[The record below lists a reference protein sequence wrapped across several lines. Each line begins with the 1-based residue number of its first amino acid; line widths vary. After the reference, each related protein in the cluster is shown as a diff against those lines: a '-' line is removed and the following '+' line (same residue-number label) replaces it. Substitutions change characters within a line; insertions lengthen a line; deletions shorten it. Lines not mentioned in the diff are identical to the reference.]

1 MAILCENKHC
11 NKVFIKAGLMS
22 KTVCVERNFKLDDF
36 QEEAIKHIQDG
47 HSVIVCAPTGAGK
60 TIIAKEAIRQ
70 AIKTGRKAFYT
81 APLKALINQKYLE
94 FSQEFGEKN
103 IGIIT
108 GDTSA
113 NREAP
118 IIVMTTEIYRNML
131 YGTSFGSL
139 DPYLAELQ
147 YVIFDEMHYM
157 NDSQRGTV
165 WEESIIYS
173 PKSIQLVGLSATI
186 NNPNEIIS
194 WIEDIH
200 GPCKLVQTDN
210 RPVPLHYFYFK
221 DEQLVPL
228 LTPNQK
234 LNPALKEHIDN
245 RFQKKKNNRFHHGG
259 NQAANDASPDKVV
272 RELSTK
278 DMLPALYFVFSRKG
292 CDKAAESCK
301 NVELL
306 TKAEKLELKKL
317 IDENTARNQ
326 HLLKHPQLELL
337 ERGIAVHHAGQ
348 MPQWKVLIEEIFEK
362 GLIKV
367 VFSTETLA
375 AGINMPARSTV
386 ISSISKISDSGHRTL
401 KPSEFMQ
408 MSGRAGRRG
417 MDEVGYVITIKDNRQ
432 SAAEVAT
439 LSNAKAEDI
448 NSNFSPS
455 YEMVLNLLQR
465 HSLDETK
472 DLIKR
477 SFGQAQVA
485 QTLKPLYDEQKVL
498 EERIT
503 DLQHPLCPSEIGDL
517 NHYRQLQNRID
528 QTRSQK
534 KKLEKELKP
543 GASELEETIHFLTEE
558 AQNYPCN
565 GCPKQKPCSKQAEQ
579 SKRYKR
585 QVKEI
590 SAEVEN
596 RLNIYWQQFADIVAL
611 LRDKKY
617 LDDNN
622 KPTEL
627 GKTCAALRS
636 ENSLFITEVLQTKLF
651 NNLNQAQ
658 FASAISALAIGE
670 SRRRDQHKAQI
681 NPALF
686 DTLDEM
692 NRISRRVVQE
702 QRKYRIYKSAEIG
715 PYMSGIIEDWANGK
729 GWDELIADCM
739 FDDGDILKAIRRTI
753 DVCKQ
758 ISKAPNLS
766 TELQN
771 KATETI
777 SLLEREPVLEVL
789 L

>member
-1 MAILCENKHC
+1 MTNTAYPEQK
-11 NKVFIKAGLMS
+11 
-22 KTVCVERNFKLDDF
+22 FKLDQF
-36 QEEAIKHIQDG
+36 QEDAIKHIQEG
-47 HSVIVCAPTGAGK
+47 LSVLVCAPTGAGK

-70 AIKTGRKAFYT
+70 AILSGHKAFYT

-94 FSQEFGEKN
+94 FSQEFGEKQ

-108 GDTSA
+108 GDMSS
-113 NREAP
+113 NRDAQ

-139 DPYLAELQ
+139 DPYLAELK

-186 NNPNEIIS
+186 NNPQDIIR
-194 WIEDIH
+194 WINDIH
-200 GPCKLVQTDN
+200 GPCKLVQTFD

-234 LNPALKEHIDN
+234 LNPVLKEHQDS
-245 RFQKKKNNRFHHGG
+245 RLHKKNNNKFQHKNN
-259 NQAANDASPDKVV
+259 NQTENSPDKVIQ
-272 RELSTK
+272 ELSNK

-292 CDKAAESCK
+292 CDKAAESCQ
-301 NVELL
+301 NVQLL
-306 TKAEKLELKKL
+306 KGTEREALAKL
-317 IDENTARNQ
+317 IDEAIARNI
-326 HLLKHPQLELL
+326 HLQKHPQLKLL
-337 ERGIAVHHAGQ
+337 YQGIAVHHAGQ
-348 MPQWKVLIEEIFEK
+348 MPQWKLLVEELFEK
-362 GLIKV
+362 GFIKV

-386 ISSISKISDSGHRTL
+386 ISSISKISDDGHRSL

-417 MDEVGYVITIKDNRQ
+417 MDEVGYVITIKDHRQ
-432 SAAEVAT
+432 SASEVAT

-448 NSNFSPS
+448 CSHFAPS

-465 HSLDETK
+465 HGLEETK
-472 DLIKR
+472 SLILN
-477 SFGQAQVA
+477 SFGQAQLA
-485 QTLKPLYDEQKVL
+485 ATLQPITDELKNL
-498 EERIT
+498 EERIAE
-503 DLQHPLCPSEIGDL
+503 LQDPLCPNELGDL
-517 NHYRQLQNRID
+517 HHYRELQSRMD
-528 QTRSQK
+528 QVRHRK
-534 KKLEKELKP
+534 KKLEKELNP
-543 GASELEETIHFLTEE
+543 EAAELEDSLHFLTEE

-585 QVKEI
+585 QVKE
-590 SAEVEN
+590 
-596 RLNIYWQQFADIVAL
+596 LNATLEAKLSLYWQQFEDIAAL
-611 LRDKKY
+611 LKDKKY
-617 LDDNN
+617 IDSNN
-622 KPTEL
+622 KPTDL

-636 ENSLFITEVLQTKLF
+636 DNSFFITEVLQS
-651 NNLNQAQ
+651 NLLEALNPAE
-658 FASAISALAIGE
+658 FASLVSTISIGE
-670 SRRRDQHKAQI
+670 ARRRDHNKGHI
-681 NPALF
+681 NPKIF
-686 DTLDEM
+686 DILESL
-692 NRISRRVVQE
+692 NRISRRVIQD

-715 PYMSGIIEDWANGK
+715 AHMSSIVEDWSKGK
-729 GWDELIADCM
+729 SWDELIENSS

-758 ISKAPNLS
+758 ISKAPNVS
-766 TELQN
+766 SSLQAI
-771 KATETI
+771 ATEAI
-777 SLLEREPVLEVL
+777 SSLEREPILEVL